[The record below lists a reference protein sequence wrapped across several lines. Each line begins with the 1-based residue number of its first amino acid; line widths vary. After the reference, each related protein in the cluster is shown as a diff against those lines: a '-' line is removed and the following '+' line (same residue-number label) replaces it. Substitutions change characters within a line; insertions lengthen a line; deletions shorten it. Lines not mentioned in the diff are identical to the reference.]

1 MEKQRTLVG
10 AAKLSGIALHSGVR
24 VALRIEPAPEN
35 TGIVFRRVDLP
46 GAPEVRALASNVVE
60 VQRGTT
66 IASGA
71 ARVYTVEHIMSALH
85 AMRVDNCV
93 VEMDGM
99 EPPICDGGALPYVE
113 LIEEAGIC
121 EQSAPAK
128 YFTPK
133 SPVAVVQ
140 GGARIVIIPDQEK
153 LRISCVTSF
162 RGCPFDPQFC
172 EFEVGDPA
180 KYRNEI
186 SPARTFVDYGDLK
199 MLLSIGLCKG
209 GSLDA
214 AAIIHD
220 GAIICKDKLRFTN
233 EIVRH
238 KILDIIGDLFLV
250 GCRVTG
256 TVLAVKS
263 GHPSH
268 VMLAGKLL
276 EELVGAGNKGGV
288 QSNG

>member
-1 MEKQRTLVG
+1 MEKQRTLAG
-10 AAKLSGIALHSGVR
+10 SSRLSGIALHSGARVAVR
-24 VALRIEPAPEN
+24 VEPAAEN

-66 IASGA
+66 IASGE

-85 AMRVDNCV
+85 ALHVDNCV

-99 EPPICDGGALPYVE
+99 EPPICDGGAMPFVE
-113 LIEEAGIC
+113 MIEAAGIV
-121 EQSAPAK
+121 EQSAPAV

-133 SPVAVVQ
+133 APLAVVQ
-140 GGARIVIIPDQEK
+140 GGARVVIIPDAEK

-172 EFEVGDPA
+172 EFEAGDA
-180 KYRNEI
+180 EKYRAEVA
-186 SPARTFVDYGDLK
+186 PARTFVDYGDLK
-199 MLLSIGLCKG
+199 MLLSMGLCKG

-250 GCRVTG
+250 GCRVRG
-256 TVLAVKS
+256 TVVAVKS

-268 VMLAGKLL
+268 VMLAGKILA
-276 EELVGAGNKGGV
+276 EFAAAQQQGK
-288 QSNG
+288 

>member
-1 MEKQRTLVG
+1 MENQRTLAG
-10 AAKLSGIALHSGVR
+10 TAKISGIALHSGMRVTVR
-24 VALRIEPAPEN
+24 VHPGEEN

-46 GAPEVRALASNVVE
+46 GAPEVRAIASNVVE

-66 IASGA
+66 IASGE

-85 AMRVDNCV
+85 AMHVDNCV

-99 EPPICDGGALPYVE
+99 EPPICDGGSLPF
-113 LIEEAGIC
+113 LDMLCEAGIA

-128 YFTPK
+128 YFTPAA
-133 SPVAVVQ
+133 PVAVVQ
-140 GGARIVIIPDQEK
+140 GSAKVVIIPDPEK
-153 LRISCVTSF
+153 LRITCVTSF
-162 RGCPFDPQFC
+162 RGCPFDPQLQ
-172 EFEVGDPA
+172 EFEFGDA
-180 KYRNEI
+180 EKYRAEVA
-186 SPARTFVDYGDLK
+186 PARTFVDYGDLK
-199 MLLSIGLCKG
+199 MLLSVGLCKG

-238 KILDIIGDLFLV
+238 KILDIIGDLYLI
-250 GCRVTG
+250 GRRVTG
-256 TVLAVKS
+256 TVVAVKS

-276 EELVGAGNKGGV
+276 AELVASGK
-288 QSNG
+288 